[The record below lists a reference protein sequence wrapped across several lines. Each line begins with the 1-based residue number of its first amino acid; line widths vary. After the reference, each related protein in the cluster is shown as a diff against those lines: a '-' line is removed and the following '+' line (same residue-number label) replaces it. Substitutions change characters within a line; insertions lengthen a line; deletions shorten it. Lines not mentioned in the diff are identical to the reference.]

1 MMRRKMPS
9 QNPVLI
15 MSDIRHETK
24 PRQRPLQDNRRC
36 GGGFRNIPLH
46 RSRERDVPPFIDVS
60 RRFTLFEDTAKLLES
75 MSPSDFINEIILL
88 KGAPEFEFNRINEL
102 LEARKHETV
111 LEVNLDSIVRNYNYF
126 RSHLPAGTGIVAM
139 VKASGYGAGSYE
151 IAKTMQD
158 CGAAYLAVAVLD
170 EGIDLRRN
178 GITMPIMVMNPK
190 VVNYRSMFANH
201 LEPEIYSFE
210 MLNDVI
216 REAKKNGI
224 KDYPIHLKLETGMH
238 RTGFISEELDEVIR
252 IILSQDSVRLSSMF
266 SHLATSDCVDMDDYT
281 LLQLDLG
288 SGR

>member
-1 MMRRKMPS
+1 
-9 QNPVLI
+9 
-15 MSDIRHETK
+15 
-24 PRQRPLQDNRRC
+24 
-36 GGGFRNIPLH
+36 
-46 RSRERDVPPFIDVS
+46 
-60 RRFTLFEDTAKLLES
+60 

-281 LLQLDLG
+281 LLQLDRFRKMTDHILEKMPYYVKRHVLNSAGILRFPEHHYDMARLG
-288 SGR
+288 IDCMGQTRCRRVLRNRSTWCQR